1 MNDLS
6 FLTTLGLVSLTLPGL
21 AQIIQSIILGFI
33 YMDMLQT
40 DEWLNPM
47 LFTKKELEDAKPLNK
62 FFDENGFSSCIFI
75 VNLGSTFIFFMLN
88 AAILIITLIMKFLAY
103 ICGSHL
109 GLI

>member
-47 LFTKKELEDAKPLNK
+47 LFTEKELEDAKPLNK

-75 VNLGSTFIFFMLN
+75 VNLGSTFIFFMFY
-88 AAILIITLIMKFLAY
+88 AGILILTLIMKLMAHL
-103 ICGSHL
+103 CGAEL
-109 GLI
+109 GFI